1 MSEYTKQAE
10 DFLKKTGVTFITEFI
25 SHRPYFAG
33 ETESR
38 DVYMILLKRG
48 SKSISFLFGQS
59 IANKGKHP
67 EAYDVLAGLDSQIYD
82 TFKEFC
88 DEFGYDSDSMKA
100 HEIWISVNE
109 LAKKLQGFF
118 NEQELEALSNIQ

>member
-1 MSEYTKQAE
+1 
-10 DFLKKTGVTFITEFI
+10 
-25 SHRPYFAG
+25 
-33 ETESR
+33 
-38 DVYMILLKRG
+38 MILLKRG

-59 IANKGKHP
+59 IVNKGKRP
-67 EAYDVLAGLDSQIYD
+67 ESYDVLAGLDSQTYD

-100 HEIWISVNE
+100 REIWISVNE